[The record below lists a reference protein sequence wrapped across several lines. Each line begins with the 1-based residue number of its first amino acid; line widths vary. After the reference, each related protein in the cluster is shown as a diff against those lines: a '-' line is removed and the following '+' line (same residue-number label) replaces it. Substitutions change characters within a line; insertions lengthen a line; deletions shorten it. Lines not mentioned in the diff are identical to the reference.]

1 LEGPFLLL
9 VNFSRLTVANSRLV
23 ASSRCACDSEEALNE
38 ATAFER
44 EKLNTIMT
52 KPVRRQS
59 LTDVVPL
66 SGHSS
71 NGTTVV
77 LQAEVGASLILS

>member
-1 LEGPFLLL
+1 
-9 VNFSRLTVANSRLV
+9 
-23 ASSRCACDSEEALNE
+23 LNE